1 MAEPANYD
9 SNRTP
14 AILWAGKR
22 WPVPPLVADQLDM
35 VRDGIIELTNVLAQ
49 QESHPLPD
57 EALAGLS
64 EDRKRELAIGKALAD
79 RVFSLTGEQYAK
91 LREVVFYGLTR
102 AHGDLTRDEFRNT
115 PTTPFEMLVAFWE
128 VRRQSGMY
136 GPARGGDH
144 DPGEAPATDGRSRT
158 STS

>member
-1 MAEPANYD
+1 MTEPAHYD
-9 SNRTP
+9 PNRTP
-14 AILWAGKR
+14 VVLWAGKK

-35 VRDGIIELTNVLAQ
+35 VWDSIIELTDVLAR
-49 QESHPLPD
+49 QESRPLPD
-57 EALAGLS
+57 EALSGLS
-64 EDRKRELAIGKALAD
+64 DDRKRELALGKALAD
-79 RVFSLTGEQYAK
+79 RVFSLTGAQYRK

-102 AHGDLTRDEFRNT
+102 AHGDLTQEEFRNT